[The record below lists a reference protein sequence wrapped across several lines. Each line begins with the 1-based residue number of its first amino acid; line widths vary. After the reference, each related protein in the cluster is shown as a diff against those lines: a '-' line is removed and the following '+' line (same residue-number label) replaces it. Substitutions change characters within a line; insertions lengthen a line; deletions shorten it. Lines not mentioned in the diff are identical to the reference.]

1 MCPSASSEAGGIF
14 SGPVVKHGRDFVDSG
29 DIPAMEEL

>member
-1 MCPSASSEAGGIF
+1 MCPSASSDTGGIF
-14 SGPVVKHGRDFVDSG
+14 SGPVIKHGTVFVDSD